1 MRRRDMDDSVGR
13 AAIVTM
19 GADLVERVPQ
29 GVGPSA
35 VAERIADRC
44 VAIGDVN
51 PHGWPHP
58 RR

>member
-1 MRRRDMDDSVGR
+1 MDDSVGR

-19 GADLVERVPQ
+19 GADFVERVPQ

-35 VAERIADRC
+35 VAKRIADRRM
-44 VAIGDVN
+44 AIGDVN
-51 PHGWPHP
+51 PHGWSHP